1 MLRPEPPGAAPR
13 QVKDR
18 RGRDVV
24 ALVES
29 IRDTM
34 PVTAELV
41 NRRMALEQ
49 VSELLSGA
57 RPEGSGGAPGSTSW
71 CLLTPLGSKW
81 TFALVWF
88 FWAVCRRGAPD
99 MAG

>member
-1 MLRPEPPGAAPR
+1 MPRPQPPGAAPR

-18 RGRDVV
+18 RGRNVV

-57 RPEGSGGAPGSTSW
+57 RHGSDGGGGPGSE
-71 CLLTPLGSKW
+71 GDK
-81 TFALVWF
+81 
-88 FWAVCRRGAPD
+88 GAAAH
-99 MAG
+99 AGAFGQ